1 MHGAVFS
8 PSPYGESGL
17 HGAVFSPSPYG
28 ESGLHG
34 AVFPLATK
42 ERRHCTVRSFLPLHY
57 GEKAL
62 HGAVFSPSP
71 LLREGIARCNL
82 FSLSP
87 VERGNCTV
95 QSFLPLPYGERAG
108 VRGNRQYPA
117 VKSSTERGSDAPY
130 SVPSGPTIMLW
141 VLPIASFTTTFCPRC
156 SSSFSVSGLKP
167 FSTRSSSGSHW

>member
-1 MHGAVFS
+1 MRSFAPHPMGRAD
-8 PSPYGESGL
+8 
-17 HGAVFSPSPYG
+17 
-28 ESGLHG
+28 
-34 AVFPLATK
+34 
-42 ERRHCTVRSFLPLHY
+42 CTVRSF
-57 GEKAL
+57 
-62 HGAVFSPSP
+62 PSS
-71 LLREGIARCNL
+71 LRREGISRCGL

-87 VERGNCTV
+87 VERRHCRVRSFPLAPVKRRHCTV

>member
-1 MHGAVFS
+1 MRSFAPRPMGRADCTVRS
-8 PSPYGESGL
+8 
-17 HGAVFSPSPYG
+17 
-28 ESGLHG
+28 
-34 AVFPLATK
+34 FPLALWEERIARCSLFSLSPV
-42 ERRHCTVRSFLPLHY
+42 ERRHCTVRSFPL
-57 GEKAL
+57 A
-62 HGAVFSPSP
+62 
-71 LLREGIARCNL
+71 
-82 FSLSP
+82 P
-87 VERGNCTV
+87 VKRRHCTV

-130 SVPSGPTIMLW
+130 SAPSGPTIMLW

>member
-34 AVFPLATK
+34 AVFSPRPMGRAD
-42 ERRHCTVRSFLPLHY
+42 CTARSF
-57 GEKAL
+57 
-62 HGAVFSPSP
+62 PSP
-71 LLREGIARCNL
+71 LRREGIARCNL

-108 VRGNRQYPA
+108 VRGKRQYPA

>member
-1 MHGAVFS
+1 MRSFAPRPMGRAD
-8 PSPYGESGL
+8 
-17 HGAVFSPSPYG
+17 
-28 ESGLHG
+28 
-34 AVFPLATK
+34 
-42 ERRHCTVRSFLPLHY
+42 CTVRSFPPRPMGRADCTVRSFPL
-57 GEKAL
+57 AL
-62 HGAVFSPSP
+62 WEE
-71 LLREGIARCNL
+71 RIARCSL

-87 VERGNCTV
+87 VERRHCTV
-95 QSFLPLPYGERAG
+95 QCFLPLPYGERAG

-130 SVPSGPTIMLW
+130 SAPSGPTIMLW

>member
-1 MHGAVFS
+1 MRCGLLPLALWGERIARCGLF

-17 HGAVFSPSPYG
+17 HGAIFPPRHYG
-28 ESGLHG
+28 EKALQG
-34 AVFPLATK
+34 AVFPLATM
-42 ERRHCTVRSFLPLHY
+42 ERRH
-57 GEKAL
+57 
-62 HGAVFSPSP
+62 
-71 LLREGIARCNL
+71 
-82 FSLSP
+82 
-87 VERGNCTV
+87 CTV

-130 SVPSGPTIMLW
+130 SAPSGPTIMLW

-167 FSTRSSSGSHW
+167 FSTRNSSGSHW

>member
-1 MHGAVFS
+1 MRSFAPRPMGRAD
-8 PSPYGESGL
+8 
-17 HGAVFSPSPYG
+17 
-28 ESGLHG
+28 
-34 AVFPLATK
+34 
-42 ERRHCTVRSFLPLHY
+42 CTVRSFPPRPMGRADCTVRSFPL
-57 GEKAL
+57 AL
-62 HGAVFSPSP
+62 WEE
-71 LLREGIARCNL
+71 RIARCNL

-95 QSFLPLPYGERAG
+95 RSFLPLPYGERAG

-130 SVPSGPTIMLW
+130 SAPSGPTIMLW